1 MHKIPYK
8 TLVDTVYI
16 CDGCKWNGKSN
27 GFIKF
32 NDAYKYYRHYW
43 MTKQSIKESI
53 NGFSYEEEEKQ
64 LDNIVKNRILIKWT
78 ILKKKFKNI

>member
-1 MHKIPYK
+1 
-8 TLVDTVYI
+8 
-16 CDGCKWNGKSN
+16 
-27 GFIKF
+27 
-32 NDAYKYYRHYW
+32 